1 MHENSQHPSDKS
13 LSNIFDPIRPPSPAI
28 PSEPAPAYSA
38 LPNRDTDFFLAPVL
52 GGKMGDIELVTV
64 DGKRFLVHRKLL
76 EQETVFFHI
85 YYGFVPVWRLNNV
98 RSTQSTQPRAVP
110 IELPPNS
117 HRPAQSRER
126 DATPL
131 SNILCLP
138 KLLAAHLSRS
148 PGAASLLTSDQRKNG
163 NSPCDDPSAPLI
175 NNEDIPDSPP
185 PAFQDLPPPPPPK
198 DVTAPTP
205 TSSPYTWAVP
215 ESSIVLTAFLSLIY
229 PSGII
234 SASPTSLLTSLELTG
249 RVVRAALGYQSAKAL
264 STARDHMAH
273 WVDESPVHVYS
284 MASFFKFGDLARL
297 ASIKAVR
304 MPPSQWPEDARI
316 LMGRTSASKLIAL
329 HSARLSGLK
338 QILNG
343 PMEED
348 EHAHT
353 CVRFPMAR
361 DVWKRMAEEISKKV
375 CADSDLIEML
385 DVDLRG
391 GHCGECLV
399 LLGRSVQRCLYEARE
414 LPRMI

>member
-1 MHENSQHPSDKS
+1 M
-13 LSNIFDPIRPPSPAI
+13 
-28 PSEPAPAYSA
+28 
-38 LPNRDTDFFLAPVL
+38 V
-52 GGKMGDIELVTV
+52 
-64 DGKRFLVHRKLL
+64 
-76 EQETVFFHI
+76 
-85 YYGFVPVWRLNNV
+85 
-98 RSTQSTQPRAVP
+98 
-110 IELPPNS
+110 
-117 HRPAQSRER
+117 
-126 DATPL
+126 
-131 SNILCLP
+131 
-138 KLLAAHLSRS
+138 
-148 PGAASLLTSDQRKNG
+148 
-163 NSPCDDPSAPLI
+163 
-175 NNEDIPDSPP
+175 
-185 PAFQDLPPPPPPK
+185 
-198 DVTAPTP
+198 
-205 TSSPYTWAVP
+205 
-215 ESSIVLTAFLSLIY
+215 
-229 PSGII
+229 
-234 SASPTSLLTSLELTG
+234 
-249 RVVRAALGYQSAKAL
+249 
-264 STARDHMAH
+264 H

-316 LMGRTSASKLIAL
+316 LMGSTSASKLAAL